1 MRREFS
7 RCASEISS
15 GAPVAQTAAK
25 SLKSFAPV
33 EKSSGAFGIIEG
45 VFRHKKT
52 PENGGCSES
61 APLDLLNFLR
71 KLSSS
76 GALVNT
82 RLTGASK

>member
-1 MRREFS
+1 MSRRATGF
-7 RCASEISS
+7 SS
-15 GAPVAQTAAK
+15 GASVAQTPAK

-52 PENGGCSES
+52 PENGGCSEG
-61 APLDLLNFLR
+61 APLVLLNFLR

-82 RLTGASK
+82 HLTGASK